1 MNVPIFGPE
10 CLRCDDSPRT
20 DPVTAL
26 ILTRGA
32 PAPVAAISPGLPNPA
47 PIGAP
52 PRGDGGPPS
61 ALVRL
66 VVVSGNRCGHD
77 PACPRWFEPPP
88 HHAPHPKIL
97 VKLQEAVRAYFAD
110 PTVLPSLNAANGSA
124 RQQRSE
130 RREACLALLGVLIH
144 YLDLVTLRVGI
155 PQADGT
161 FKGLTLEFLAERAGL
176 SLRRA
181 ERACRDLR
189 KAGLVE
195 VYPIAQKTEG
205 DRYKGLPAIRR
216 LPISLFKVFG
226 LSRWL
231 QHERDKAASRRRR
244 QRRRREAAETEAEA
258 GRRELALDAARRQ
271 AEDRA
276 AAAAKPATAADS
288 NPAEAARRQAARA
301 ALGALRNLLK
311 GRLPA

>member
-1 MNVPIFGPE
+1 M
-10 CLRCDDSPRT
+10 
-20 DPVTAL
+20 
-26 ILTRGA
+26 
-32 PAPVAAISPGLPNPA
+32 SPGLSRTA
-47 PIGAP
+47 HLGAP
-52 PRGDGGPPS
+52 PRVDCGPPFP
-61 ALVRL
+61 AAPLGRL
-66 VVVSGNRCGHD
+66 AVVSGNRCGHD

-130 RREACLALLGVLIH
+130 RREACLALLGALVH

-155 PQADGT
+155 PQADGS
-161 FKGLTLEFLAERAGL
+161 FKGLSLEFLAERAGL
-176 SLRRA
+176 GLRRA

-216 LPISLFKVFG
+216 LPVSLFKVFG
-226 LSRWL
+226 LNKWL
-231 QHERDKAASRRRR
+231 QHERDKAAHRRRR
-244 QRRRREAAETEAEA
+244 QRRKQEAAATEADQ
-258 GRRELALDAARRQ
+258 GRRELALDAARRRAAV
-271 AEDRA
+271 AEANPTDPAAATDA
-276 AAAAKPATAADS
+276 AAAES
-288 NPAEAARRQAARA
+288 ARRATARA

-311 GRLPA
+311 GRPPS